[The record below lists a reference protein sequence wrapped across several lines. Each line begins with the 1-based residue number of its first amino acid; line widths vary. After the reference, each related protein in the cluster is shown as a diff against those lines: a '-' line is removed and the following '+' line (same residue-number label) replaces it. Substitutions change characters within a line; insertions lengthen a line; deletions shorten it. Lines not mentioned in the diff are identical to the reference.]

1 MSESNVHI
9 QLKQRKDDQFDIT
22 FGGDVPNVMGDEPA
36 PLGSGQGPSPVQFLA
51 AAVGNCLSAS
61 LLFSMRKYK
70 LAPEPLSCEVEAE
83 VGRNAENRLRVL
95 GMTAR
100 LPLGVPAA
108 SLAHLERVLGQFE
121 AFCTVTQSVGQGI
134 PITVEVVDSIGARLK

>member
-1 MSESNVHI
+1 MSDALTTI
-9 QLKQRKDDQFDIT
+9 RLTQRQDYQFDT
-22 FGGDVPNVMGDEPA
+22 RFGDTVPDLVADEPA
-36 PLGSGQGPSPVQFLA
+36 PLGHGLGPSPVQLLC

-70 LAPEPLSCEVEAE
+70 LAPEPLSCDVEAE

-100 LPLGVPAA
+100 LTLGVPAA
-108 SLAHLERVLGQFE
+108 SLAHLDRVLAQFE
-121 AFCTVTQSVGQGI
+121 SFCTVTESIRQGF
-134 PITVEVVDSIGARLK
+134 PVTVQVFDSTGAPLK

>member
-1 MSESNVHI
+1 
-9 QLKQRKDDQFDIT
+9 LC
-22 FGGDVPNVMGDEPA
+22 P
-36 PLGSGQGPSPVQFLA
+36 
-51 AAVGNCLSAS
+51 AVGNCLSAS

-100 LPLGVPAA
+100 LTLGVPAA
-108 SLAHLERVLGQFE
+108 SLAHLDRVLAQFE
-121 AFCTVTQSVGQGI
+121 SFCTVTESIRQGF
-134 PITVEVVDSIGARLK
+134 PVTVQVFDSTGAALK